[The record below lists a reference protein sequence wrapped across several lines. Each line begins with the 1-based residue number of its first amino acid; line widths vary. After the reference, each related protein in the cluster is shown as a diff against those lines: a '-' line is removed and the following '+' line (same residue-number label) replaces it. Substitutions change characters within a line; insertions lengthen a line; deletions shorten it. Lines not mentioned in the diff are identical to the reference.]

1 MLPRGTSGYIF
12 LALNAVRIL
21 SIISLILVFASSI
34 FVMVND
40 IEAVNE
46 FQSAKQAGNVTS
58 EMLLKCDY
66 IEGSTVPNQPAGV
79 FWAVVNRLLIIF
91 QVVIL
96 FLSELGWPSA
106 FFERFFPVLGPTFG
120 LGALGIFECLIGATI
135 LSHHVDDFSLVSAFF
150 LFSLGCVNILLGLIF
165 RERAKEKRS
174 IMQWRNKAKAILP
187 NVRDLKPGS
196 SPYMSSAY
204 SNMEKQ
210 ETAEY
215 ETWKSGGST
224 EKVGYGFGR
233 QGEKAAGL
241 KGFLISKPVESL
253 PRYAS
258 TARPTSASE
267 YSQPSPTTTAAPA
280 PKRTSGPTFQSSAT
294 AL

>member
-46 FQSAKQAGNVTS
+46 FQAAKQAGNVTR
-58 EMLLKCDY
+58 ELLLKCDY

-91 QVVIL
+91 QVIIL

-106 FFERFFPVLGPTFG
+106 FFERYFPVLGPTFG

-187 NVRDLKPGS
+187 NLKPGS

-210 ETAEY
+210 EAEY

-253 PRYAS
+253 PRYA
-258 TARPTSASE
+258 TRPTSASE
-267 YSQPSPTTTAAPA
+267 YSQPSPTSTAAPTKPA
-280 PKRTSGPTFQSSAT
+280 SGPTFQSSAT